1 MTIYG
6 EVLDMVLGAIV
17 KAHGVGQTAQ
27 CSRHLRHLAVV
38 LIVDSPFHSTTRCL
52 CPFHISDPYA
62 HVRCSHSSIDRAVP
76 PHSSIWGGT

>member
-27 CSRHLRHLAVV
+27 CSHHLRHLAVV
-38 LIVDSPFHSTTRCL
+38 LIVPS
-52 CPFHISDPYA
+52 
-62 HVRCSHSSIDRAVP
+62 
-76 PHSSIWGGT
+76 